1 MKPRFQWAVNAILI
15 VLIGL
20 VVWCIFAATFGFEP
34 DKLAGIG
41 LPTVKQSDVLIRPV
55 HEINF
60 GLNRV
65 SWLRETVFG
74 QPSWELLAALL
85 YILVAYYV
93 SKTLDYIV
101 NTWLKKWASK
111 TQTKLDDLLLEFLR
125 GPIKVV
131 TFVVLL
137 HFGLELSSFLSK
149 GLQILVGIS
158 LTYLLL
164 KCVDML
170 VIYWRDRAG
179 SPGSDHSFDQMLF
192 PVIRKTFKVFIIIV
206 ATLATADNLG
216 IHVGSILTSLSIGGL
231 AIGLAAQ
238 DTLSNL
244 FGAVAVLVDKP
255 FRIGDRI
262 KLDAVEGNVESIGL
276 RSTRVR
282 SLDGF
287 LVTIPNKTMGNA
299 TIINISRRPTVK
311 TQITLSLNYDTS
323 TEKLKEAI
331 ALLEKIYRAHPLTA
345 DVLVVF
351 NQFADSA
358 LNVLVVYWSNAKT
371 TKEHILATDQ
381 LNMTVKEQ
389 FEAHDIEF
397 AFPTHTI
404 HVKGQ
409 GIR

>member
-1 MKPRFQWAVNAILI
+1 MKAI
-15 VLIGL
+15 LIGL
-20 VVWCIFAATFGFEP
+20 VIWCIFATTFGYDSGKIP
-34 DKLAGIG
+34 V
-41 LPTVKQSDVLIRPV
+41 VKSISLQPGNVLIRPV
-55 HEINF
+55 YQIDF
-60 GLNRV
+60 GLKKV
-65 SWLRETVFG
+65 SWLHETIFG
-74 QPSWELLAALL
+74 QEAWELLAGLL

-93 SKTLDYIV
+93 SKSLDYII
-101 NTWLKKWASK
+101 NTWLKKWAAK
-111 TQTKLDDLLLEFLR
+111 TETKLDDLLLEFLR
-125 GPIKVV
+125 GPVKVV

-137 HFGLELSSFLSK
+137 HFGLELSIFLSR

-158 LTYLLL
+158 LTYLAL

-170 VIYWRDRAG
+170 VIYWRDRTG

-231 AIGLAAQ
+231 ALGLAAQ

-262 KLDAVEGNVESIGL
+262 KLEAVEGNVESIGL

-282 SLDGF
+282 SMDGF

-299 TIINISRRPTVK
+299 TIVNISRRPTVK
-311 TQITLSLNYDTS
+311 TQITLSLNYETS
-323 TEKLKEAI
+323 TAKLKEAM
-331 ALLEKIYRAHPLTA
+331 ALLEQIYRKHPLTA

-351 NQFADSA
+351 NQFADSS
-358 LNVLVVYWSNAKT
+358 LNVLVVHWSNAKT
-371 TKEHILATDQ
+371 IKDHVLANDE
-381 LNMTVKEQ
+381 LNMAIKEQ
-389 FEAHDIEF
+389 FEAHEIEF

-409 GIR
+409 GNLPV